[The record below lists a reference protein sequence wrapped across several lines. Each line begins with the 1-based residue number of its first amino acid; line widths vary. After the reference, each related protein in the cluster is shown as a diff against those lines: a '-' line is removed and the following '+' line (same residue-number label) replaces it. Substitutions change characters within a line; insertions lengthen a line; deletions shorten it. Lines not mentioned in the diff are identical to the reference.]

1 MLHTN
6 ALWLGQHQ
14 AKDKKKLLSA
24 DYDVDAPP
32 TNSTTATK
40 KKKKT
45 LVIQMKF
52 IQFGKKFFYT
62 AESINLLEFHTE

>member
-6 ALWLGQHQ
+6 ALSLGQHQ

-40 KKKKT
+40 KKKT

-52 IQFGKKFFYT
+52 IQFGEKFFYT

>member
-1 MLHTN
+1 MTLTR
-6 ALWLGQHQ
+6 HQ
-14 AKDKKKLLSA
+14 
-24 DYDVDAPP
+24 PIRQRQQ
-32 TNSTTATK
+32 K